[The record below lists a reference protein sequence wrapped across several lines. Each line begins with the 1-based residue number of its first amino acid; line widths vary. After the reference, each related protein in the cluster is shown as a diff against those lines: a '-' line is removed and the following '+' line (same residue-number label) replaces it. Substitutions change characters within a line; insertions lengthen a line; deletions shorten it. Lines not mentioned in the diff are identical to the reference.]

1 MYIMTK
7 NDLYVCLIFI
17 LIIGVT
23 LLIYSLDQKLLVGK
37 VTKKAKCIDKFYSKA
52 RVSGATWFVYICFQ
66 YEDVLFYVHDMTV
79 YENVNIGDE
88 LEFIFDK
95 KIIHEDK
102 QNPQNNK
109 YRLIPDTLKYNNKK
123 MQCIEIHD
131 IDAFKEDCEKYR

>member
-1 MYIMTK
+1 MYVMTK
-7 NDLYVCLIFI
+7 NDLYVCLFFI

-52 RVSGATWFVYICFQ
+52 RGATWFVYVCFQ

-79 YENVNIGDE
+79 YENINIGDE
-88 LEFIFDK
+88 LEFIFNK

-109 YRLIPDTLKYNNKK
+109 YRLVPDTLKYNNKK
-123 MQCIEIHD
+123 IQCIEIHD
-131 IDAFKEDCEKYR
+131 IDALKEGCKETYS

>member
-1 MYIMTK
+1 MYVMTK
-7 NDLYVCLIFI
+7 NDLYVYLIFI
-17 LIIGVT
+17 LIIGIT
-23 LLIYSLDQKLLVGK
+23 LLIYSLDRKLLVGK
-37 VTKKAKCIDKFYSKA
+37 VTKKAKCIDKFYRKA
-52 RVSGATWFVYICFQ
+52 IPHETWAVYVCFQ

-79 YENVNIGDE
+79 YENVNIGDK

-123 MQCIEIHD
+123 MRCIEIHD
-131 IDAFKEDCEKYR
+131 IDAFKEGCEKYR